1 MKETQGHGSQ
11 ESILVVVVDSGVR
24 ERGLYTVGEYR
35 SVNWYSL
42 SRVWFY
48 SVCSTF

>member
-1 MKETQGHGSQ
+1 MKEMQGHGSQ
-11 ESILVVVVDSGVR
+11 ESILVAVDSGVR

-48 SVCSTF
+48 SACSTF